1 MSDNEFSLECLRL
14 TPRWV
19 KPLVSLFQTLKE
31 NGDAYYFN
39 PHQVTEKEISELA
52 ERSGRDLYYL
62 LVGRERIFGYGLL
75 RGWDEDYEV
84 PSLGIVIDPSVRGN
98 GLGVFLM
105 HFLHA
110 VALQRGS
117 KKVRLRVHIE
127 NERAVR
133 FYKKLGYNFESVK
146 SADQYLVGYK
156 QLTNV

>member
-110 VALQRGS
+110 V
-117 KKVRLRVHIE
+117 
-127 NERAVR
+127 R